1 MSLAAKNDSLRK
13 SLKYCYYSDVKSN
26 LWNSHALEKYK
37 VICIGTIE
45 RKVCK
50 VLTNLPG
57 Q

>member
-13 SLKYCYYSDVKSN
+13 SLKYCYYSDVKGN
-26 LWNSHALEKYK
+26 LWNSHALEKHK

-45 RKVCK
+45 RKVYK